1 MYWVGQNRIYINIYI
16 YIYICTAS
24 FTLLTCTHAKGWP
37 EPYIYIYAQLRF
49 LCSLAHMHRVGQ
61 NRIYTPH
68 VTVYLVF
75 FLPELPYIH
84 RIYMYGF
91 GPPYTFLNHHQ
102 HVCILE
108 RARTPPMFEFD
119 THEHLRFPFKPGSHR

>member
-1 MYWVGQNRIYINIYI
+1 MH
-16 YIYICTAS
+16 S
-24 FTLLTCTHAKGWP
+24 FFSFAHLHTCKGLARTV
-37 EPYIYIYAQLRF
+37 YIYIYAQLRF